1 MEPKKSVKP
10 KKDAA
15 LDEQIAT
22 AAASEETA
30 SEVAET
36 VEEVA
41 PPVAAK
47 PKSKMTTTKNIR
59 PDAGEVEI
67 EQPEQARVDVSQVGR
82 DDLVLV
88 TMHETIDPAPRI
100 GTFDCRH
107 KIAHALI
114 MRKNYRMPKHV
125 AEVLVDAGKAEFLS
139 VEG

>member
-1 MEPKKSVKP
+1 MEPKKSAKP
-10 KKDAA
+10 KKEAA
-15 LDEQIAT
+15 LEETVAT

-30 SEVAET
+30 SEVAEA

-41 PPVAAK
+41 PPVK
-47 PKSKMTTTKNIR
+47 PKAKMTTTKNIR
-59 PDAGEVEI
+59 EGAGEVEI
-67 EQPEQARVDVSQVGR
+67 QQPEQARVDVSQVGR

-107 KIAHALI
+107 KIAQALI
-114 MRKNYRMPKHV
+114 ARKNYRMPKHV